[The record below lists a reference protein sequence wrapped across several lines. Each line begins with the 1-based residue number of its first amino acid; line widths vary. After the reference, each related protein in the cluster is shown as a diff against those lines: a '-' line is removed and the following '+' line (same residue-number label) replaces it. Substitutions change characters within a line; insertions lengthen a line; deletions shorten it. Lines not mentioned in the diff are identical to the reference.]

1 MSSLSQITQ
10 VSQPDSFLILRDED
24 LLVPRVIRCEAF
36 TKSGKTCKNKPSS
49 GCKFCHRHSRQYSLE
64 KPEEC
69 PVCMES
75 TENINYP
82 LQCGHWI
89 HLECLL
95 KWREDTCPMCREHI
109 KFTMKEKSK
118 KNAIHRNPDRRK
130 YSRMRRRSRERDS
143 SRYDDVEIPYSI
155 LELIESLLQGI
166 PEESRNDAI
175 VGFLQIDL
183 LENSIIIGE
192 GENRE
197 FSRSEIDDFPD
208 IDDRLSDF

>member
-1 MSSLSQITQ
+1 MSNLSQITKL
-10 VSQPDSFLILRDED
+10 SQPESFLILRDED
-24 LLVPRVIRCEAF
+24 LLVPPVSLCEAF

-64 KPEEC
+64 KPDEC

-75 TENINYP
+75 TENIKYP

-95 KWREDTCPMCREHI
+95 KWREDTCPMCRELI
-109 KFTMKEKSK
+109 KFTRKEKIK
-118 KNAIHRNPDRRK
+118 KNAIHRNQDR
-130 YSRMRRRSRERDS
+130 RMRRDS
-143 SRYDDVEIPYSI
+143 NQYEDVEIPYSI
-155 LELIESLLQGI
+155 LELIESLLQDI
-166 PEESRNDAI
+166 PEERRNDAI
-175 VGFLQIDL
+175 VEFLQIDL
-183 LENSIIIGE
+183 LENSIIIGH

-208 IDDRLSDF
+208 ISD